1 MNRQLYTS
9 YTIREGALTF
19 VGVGLEVVAPG
30 DILSIASLAFSRV
43 AVPNS
48 GLYFLIKG
56 LAQQP

>member
-30 DILSIASLAFSRV
+30 DILSIASLAFRRV